1 MVTRESRSNPLT
13 LALSEKVSHKWLR
26 SFFKN
31 YVTAFFILRVNLGC
45 FTKNWQ
51 VLAYIKSFKMFN
63 LLQFFSCISEDKI
76 ETKLHTN
83 YTTTEGI

>member
-1 MVTRESRSNPLT
+1 MVTQESRSNPLT
-13 LALSEKVSHKWLR
+13 LALSEKVSHKWLL
-26 SFFKN
+26 

-51 VLAYIKSFKMFN
+51 VLAYIKSFKIFN